1 MDALSAIVKY
11 RTAVYTGREM
21 CLLLSTI
28 DEALFTLANDVVCC
42 ISIEEKRNAYSNFK
56 VVFFFFQ
63 FSGI

>member
-1 MDALSAIVKY
+1 LSN

-42 ISIEEKRNAYSNFK
+42 ISLEEKRNAYSNFK
-56 VVFFFFQ
+56 VVFFF
-63 FSGI
+63 SILRYLITV